1 MMRVIALM
9 LTGLCCRLPAL
20 PKTSNILINQQ
31 PAYTLNTCVCVCV
44 RVCVCMYTCV
54 LKLFVIVRVRER
66 AR

>member
-44 RVCVCMYTCV
+44 CVCMYTCV